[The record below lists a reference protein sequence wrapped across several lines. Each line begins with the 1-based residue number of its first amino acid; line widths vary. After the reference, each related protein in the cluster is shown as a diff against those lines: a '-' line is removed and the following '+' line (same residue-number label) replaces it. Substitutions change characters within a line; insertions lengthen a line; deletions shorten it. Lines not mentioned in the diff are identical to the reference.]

1 MKRKKIIL
9 SLIVVLLIGFSPFL
23 ANTAAADNRIS
34 LEVLPEDILFQV
46 ENMKPGDWA
55 PRTTI
60 VQNNGQ
66 EAFFYS
72 MYIESEG
79 TDKLF
84 NELLLEITVSEIA
97 LYNGKLA
104 DFKNLEERNLEPGE
118 AEELEVTIRFP
129 EELGNDFQGLN
140 SVFSFIFMAD
150 SQIDDTSV
158 EVGGF
163 VGSDDDSS
171 ISGGAGSS
179 TGGGGGVLPD
189 TATNIF
195 LFLILGAVI
204 LVNGI
209 LLYTYNK
216 RRKSA

>member
-9 SLIVVLLIGFSPFL
+9 SLIVVLLIGFLPFL
-23 ANTAAADNRIS
+23 ANPAAAEDRIS
-34 LEVLPEDILFQV
+34 LDVLPEDILFQV
-46 ENMKPGDWA
+46 EDMKPGDWA
-55 PRTTI
+55 PRTTV

-66 EAFFYS
+66 EDFFYS

-84 NELLLEITVSEIA
+84 NELLLEITVSETV

-104 DFKNLEERNLEPGE
+104 DFKSLEERNLEPGGE
-118 AEELEVTIRFP
+118 EELEVTIRFP
-129 EELGNDFQGLN
+129 GELGNDFQGLN
-140 SVFSFIFMAD
+140 SVFSFIFTAD

-171 ISGGAGSS
+171 IPGSAGTS
-179 TGGGGGVLPD
+179 TGGGGVLPD

-204 LVNGI
+204 LLNGI
-209 LLYTYNK
+209 LLYTYHK